1 MRVPKNEFKRSPQ
14 LKPWQVSLNRF
25 FNRAWFELLIG
36 ALVLLSVSLT
46 LFEFWLDSELV
57 FGKAKVLTPLGVLTK
72 WHLDLLTQI
81 NDYITYFFIVELS
94 LRFLAA
100 SSKRAFFAEFW
111 LDILAVIPLF
121 RIFRSARAL
130 RLLRVVRLFRLLGVF
145 QRLSSHYP
153 RIFRNNF
160 VDFIVVS
167 GMLLIAVVFGTIA
180 ITYFES
186 HANLNHLSQNNLAG
200 GNGPAGVNVEPGG
213 KTPAVDP
220 PATESNLLEP
230 PATQSVDFDLESSFW
245 YSIYTLL
252 AAEPVPAPPKTF
264 SSRIVTVFLMLSGM
278 AIFAIFAGTVS
289 AFMVDRMRME
299 GRVVEWDALSNH
311 IVICGW
317 TQKTKIIIEEYRASR
332 STKRVPIV
340 VISELDSELIDS
352 DIQALGS
359 VMFVHDDFTRVSALR
374 RAGIDR
380 ATTCLV
386 LTDTSGGRSEQ
397 DADARTILAAL
408 TVEKMNPDVFTCA
421 ELVNRNYASHLKI
434 GNVNDYVVTSEYGAH
449 VLAQTAMKRGLSN
462 VVTELLT
469 YEQGNEFH
477 RVPVPASWIG
487 ETFDAKLAELRTE
500 HSSILVAVHTPG
512 EAPNINPA
520 DYHFAEG
527 DEVVL
532 IAVAAPKLS

>member
-1 MRVPKNEFKRSPQ
+1 MLVPKNEFKRPPK
-14 LKPWQVSLNRF
+14 LKPWQVTLNRF

-36 ALVLLSVSLT
+36 ALVLLSVCLT
-46 LFEFWLDSELV
+46 LFGFWLESELA
-57 FGKAKVLTPLGVLTK
+57 FGQTQVLTPLGVLTE
-72 WHLDLLTQI
+72 WHLNMLTRI

-94 LRFLAA
+94 LRFAAA

-160 VDFIVVS
+160 VDFIIVS

-180 ITYFES
+180 ITHFES
-186 HANLNHLSQNNLAG
+186 QANLSRSNQSNMVS
-200 GNGPAGVNVEPGG
+200 GNGPAGTSVEPAG
-213 KTPAVDP
+213 KTLTNNS
-220 PATESNLLEP
+220 ATNDSSLLNP
-230 PATQSVDFDLESSFW
+230 PATQSHEFDLESSFW

-252 AAEPVPAPPKTF
+252 AAEPVPAPPRTF

-289 AFMVDRMRME
+289 AFMVDRMRTE

-317 TQKTKIIIEEYRASR
+317 TQKTKIIIEEYRASQ

-340 VISELDSELIDS
+340 VISELDPEVIDS

-386 LTDTSGGRSEQ
+386 LTDTSGGRGEQ

-421 ELVNRNYASHLKI
+421 ELVNRNYASHLKV

-487 ETFDAKLAELRTE
+487 ETFDAKLAELRAE
-500 HSSILVAVHTPG
+500 HAAILIAVHTPG
-512 EAPNINPA
+512 QAPNINPTDYYFA
-520 DYHFAEG
+520 DG

-532 IAVAAPKLS
+532 IAVAAPELS